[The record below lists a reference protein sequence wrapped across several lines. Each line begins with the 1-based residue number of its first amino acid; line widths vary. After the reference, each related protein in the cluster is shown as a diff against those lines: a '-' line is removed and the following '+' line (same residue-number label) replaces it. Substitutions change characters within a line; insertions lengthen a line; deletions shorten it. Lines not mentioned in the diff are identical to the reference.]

1 MYAQRL
7 QDNKQ
12 NRQFACTV
20 AQDTMQHILLLVGSL
35 VVVKQY
41 LVSLHAV
48 VC

>member
-1 MYAQRL
+1 MYTQRL

-12 NRQFACTV
+12 NRQIAFTV

-35 VVVKQY
+35 VVRKQY
-41 LVSLHAV
+41 HNSLHAV